1 MRKDPEPAHIIDS
14 VYVQFWISG
23 GTAYVLSYVFWPHIS
38 GHMGKNSGTDD
49 WMRQQGGGPGWQR
62 IYLYLCIY
70 HMRSSRRGWFWF
82 THLRDLLP
90 SPSLRLFRSPRLKS
104 HKTSYAIWPGA
115 ITMSQTSPDTAS
127 VVYISELDLQDLL
140 QNPEP
145 SEPSNEQ
152 SPQQLLRW
160 CIAFAKGEARSEST
174 SKISC
179 TSKPNDHIQPG
190 ILTSLSIAPEL
201 PPPIRNP
208 IQTPRVHTQSPNAA
222 NSTRRHTHAHTQTY
236 TYTPTRTHT
245 HPNATLIHTHHAHS
259 VAKRCGF

>member
-1 MRKDPEPAHIIDS
+1 MIECGSKEAAQAGSTYIYICVYIICAA
-14 VYVQFWISG
+14 V
-23 GTAYVLSYVFWPHIS
+23 VLDLH
-38 GHMGKNSGTDD
+38 
-49 WMRQQGGGPGWQR
+49 
-62 IYLYLCIY
+62 
-70 HMRSSRRGWFWF
+70 
-82 THLRDLLP
+82 RDLSPFP
-90 SPSLRLFRSPRLKS
+90 SFRLFRSPRLQS
-104 HKTSYAIWPGA
+104 QKTRYAIWPGA
-115 ITMSQTSPDTAS
+115 ITMSQTSPGTAS
-127 VVYISELDLQDLL
+127 VVYFSELDLQDLL

-152 SPQQLLRW
+152 SPQQFLRW
-160 CIAFAKGEARSEST
+160 CIAFAKGEARSESK
-174 SKISC
+174 SEISC
-179 TSKPNDHIQPG
+179 TSKPQPG

-208 IQTPRVHTQSPNAA
+208 IQTPRMHTQSPNAA